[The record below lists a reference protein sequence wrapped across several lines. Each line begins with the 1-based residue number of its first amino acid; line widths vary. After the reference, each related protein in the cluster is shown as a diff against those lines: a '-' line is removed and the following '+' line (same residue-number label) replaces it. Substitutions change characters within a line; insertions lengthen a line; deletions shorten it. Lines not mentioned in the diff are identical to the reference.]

1 MLKRLGMITVIATT
15 FLLAACGGGNNH
27 KGEVKYVTMANGK
40 KIPQGGTLIVG
51 LIGDVKSLNPYIS
64 TSLSGGN
71 ITSLMF
77 LTLNTI
83 NPDLQTYSPSLAKSW
98 EFSDDRKELTFH
110 LRNDVYWADSVKVTA
125 ADVVFT
131 QDVASDPKVAW
142 SAIRWKDY
150 IDDVKAIDDT
160 TVVFHFTAVYPY
172 QLMDASVGP
181 IIPKH
186 LLKDVKRSEM
196 TTADFN
202 QHPIGDGPF
211 LFKSWRHQQQ
221 IELVRNP
228 NYYEKGKPHLDRIV
242 FRIVPDRTTLLTQLK
257 TGEIDMLENIPP
269 KEFQKLKKDYKE
281 GKTNIKPYEF
291 LGRTYDY
298 IGWNTLDPDKYDP
311 DKYKTLESLKQIPN
325 PFFADV
331 RVRRAMTYAI
341 NRDLIRQA
349 IGYGLLIPMQG
360 PISPILWAYD
370 DNLPKI
376 PYDTTKAKQLLTEA
390 GWVDTDGDGIREKDG
405 KEFSFVMKTNN
416 GNERRE
422 QACTLIQ
429 DMLAKVGVKMEIQL
443 EESVTFFDNLDK
455 KRFEAA
461 LAGWSVGLKVDM
473 TTTFHS
479 KSVFDKFN
487 FTSYRNPKFDRI
499 NDEAKMTMDR
509 TKAKKLW
516 DEAQTIL
523 VHDQPYTW
531 LYYTKSGHGLDKR
544 FKGVIM
550 DQRGA
555 YNNLEDW
562 WVPAN
567 ERKYWVPNEQ
577 Q

>member
-1 MLKRLGMITVIATT
+1 MLKRLGLLTLIAVT
-15 FLLAACGGGNNH
+15 FLLSACGGGGGQ
-27 KGEVKYVTMANGK
+27 KGEVSYVTMDNGK

-64 TSLSGGN
+64 TTLSGGN

-83 NPDLQTYSPSLAKSW
+83 NPDLQTYKPSLAKSW

-110 LRNDVYWADSVKVTA
+110 LRNDVFWEDSVQVTA
-125 ADVVFT
+125 EDVVFSES
-131 QDVASDPKVAW
+131 VAVDPKVAW

-150 IDDVKAIDDT
+150 IDDVKAVDDT
-160 TVVFHFTAVYPY
+160 TVVFHFTNVYPY
-172 QLMDASVGP
+172 QVMDASVGP

-186 LLKDVKRSEM
+186 LLKDVPRAEM

-202 QHPIGDGPF
+202 QHPVGDGPF
-211 LFKSWRHQQQ
+211 KFKSWRQQQQ

-228 NYYEKGKPHLDRIV
+228 SYYEKGKPHLDRIV

-257 TGEIDMLENIPP
+257 TGEIDMLEDIPP
-269 KEFQKLKKDYKE
+269 KEFQKLKVNYRD
-281 GKTNIKPYEF
+281 GKTDIKPYEF
-291 LGRTYDY
+291 LGRSYDY
-298 IGWNTLDPDKYDP
+298 IAWNTIDPEKYDP
-311 DKYKTLESLKQIPN
+311 DKYKTLESLKEIPN

-341 NRDLIRQA
+341 NRDLIREA

-370 DNLPKI
+370 ENLPTI
-376 PYDTTKAKQLLTEA
+376 PFDTTKANQLLTDA
-390 GWVDTDGDGIREKDG
+390 GWVDTDGDGVREKDG
-405 KEFSFVMKTNN
+405 QDFSFVIKTNN

-487 FTSYRNPKFDRI
+487 FTSYRNPQFDRI
-499 NDEAKMTMDR
+499 NDEAKMMMDR
-509 TKAKKLW
+509 TQAKKLW
-516 DEAQTIL
+516 DKAQRIL
-523 VHDQPYTW
+523 VNDQPYTW
-531 LYYTKSGHGLDKR
+531 LYYMKSGHGLHKR
-544 FKGVIM
+544 FQDVIM

-555 YNNLEDW
+555 YLNLEDW

-567 ERKYWVPNEQ
+567 ERKYWVPKEQ